1 MNRFFDSL
9 KRIGT
14 NLRVRYGINSTT
26 IILLIA
32 AIVCS
37 TLARYTG
44 FAVLS
49 ILTFA
54 LLALAI
60 VTTRGMKLKDVPA
73 KLGVLFS
80 RFGGKVKRNAA
91 AGKSRRADTQ
101 HKYYHCPQCSKMLRV
116 PKGKGKIEIR
126 CTCGRTFVRKT

>member
-14 NLRVRYGINSTT
+14 NMRVRYGITT
-26 IILLIA
+26 TTVILLIA
-32 AIVCS
+32 AIACS

-44 FAVLS
+44 LWPLS

-60 VTTRGMKLKDVPA
+60 ASTRGVKLKDIPA
-73 KLGVLFS
+73 KLGALFS
-80 RFGGKVKRNAA
+80 RFGGKVKHNASS
-91 AGKSRRADTQ
+91 GKARRADTE
-101 HKYYHCPQCSKMLRV
+101 HKYYHCPQCGKMLRV
-116 PKGKGKIEIR
+116 PRGKGKIEIR
-126 CTCGRTFVRKT
+126 CTCGRTFIKKT